1 MKKYNDTTYAIL
13 GVLTTDCKS
22 GYEVK
27 QLIDR
32 SLHHFWKISYGQIY
46 PALKLIVEEGLA
58 KVSPASTIGRSDK
71 REYHLTEKGLDTLR
85 QWLAQPLDQVPSE
98 RNEVLLKLF
107 FGQYLS
113 FEKKLVLLQDYERQL
128 RIRYET
134 YVAIEQN
141 IQELYPDEADAKYW
155 LYTLDYGKKVAQA
168 GIDWCVETCESMK
181 KEG

>member
-13 GVLTTDCKS
+13 GILTTDCKS

-58 KVSPASTIGRSDK
+58 EVSPAASSGRSDK

-85 QWLAQPLDQVPSE
+85 EWLAQPLDQLPTE
-98 RNEVLLKLF
+98 GNEV
-107 FGQYLS
+107 
-113 FEKKLVLLQDYERQL
+113 
-128 RIRYET
+128 
-134 YVAIEQN
+134 
-141 IQELYPDEADAKYW
+141 
-155 LYTLDYGKKVAQA
+155 
-168 GIDWCVETCESMK
+168 
-181 KEG
+181 